1 MNDVTIAVKT
11 FERPDSLREMLP
23 SIRKLYPEV
32 KILIADDS
40 KKPYVEEIVQGDP
53 NMEALILPFD
63 VGLSRGRNE
72 LLKKIKTKYFVLCD
86 DDFIFFKESKLER
99 FREILENS
107 DTELIGGGIVEKSES
122 GEYDQPHY
130 YAGNLVMDSE
140 RNLRIDFV
148 PTDQGTIPCDIVLN
162 FFMAETD
169 AVLNKVGGWDPR
181 FKIVEHTPFF
191 WNAKKKNLKV
201 AFTPSVMVNH
211 NPARPQRYFTFR
223 KKRLNKYFLLFFKV
237 MNIRSWTG
245 GWGTRYP
252 HDYQS
257 RWYRFVVVQKCIP
270 NRLAQKF
277 KRSS

>member
-130 YAGNLVMDSE
+130 
-140 RNLRIDFV
+140 
-148 PTDQGTIPCDIVLN
+148 
-162 FFMAETD
+162 
-169 AVLNKVGGWDPR
+169 
-181 FKIVEHTPFF
+181 
-191 WNAKKKNLKV
+191 
-201 AFTPSVMVNH
+201 
-211 NPARPQRYFTFR
+211 
-223 KKRLNKYFLLFFKV
+223 
-237 MNIRSWTG
+237 
-245 GWGTRYP
+245 
-252 HDYQS
+252 
-257 RWYRFVVVQKCIP
+257 
-270 NRLAQKF
+270 
-277 KRSS
+277 